1 MPRTNLHNPGL
12 PVTLHLEGMDITA
25 YSISGLATYVM
36 LPKYDLTFDLGH
48 CPTEAVKLRNVF
60 LSHVHQDHSL
70 GVVRHASMRQMF
82 GGRPSR
88 VWCPAESADALR
100 AVLRAFA
107 VMEQRPTD
115 GLDDVV
121 RGVSVGDVIPLGR
134 RVRVEAFDVVH
145 RVPSRGYTVVELR
158 QHLRPAYVGM
168 PGAEIHAARLR
179 GEVVADEHA
188 HPVFTYIGDSTIAT
202 LERHPEV
209 GRSDVLFLEATHLPG
224 TDPKVSA
231 NYGHTHLD
239 ELVAL
244 FERAPEAFQSRRIV
258 LKHFSMKYDA
268 DAVRAAWTALPDALR
283 ARVTMLV

>member
-1 MPRTNLHNPGL
+1 MSRSTLHNPGL
-12 PVTLHLEGMDITA
+12 PITLRFEGLEVTA
-25 YSISGLATYVM
+25 FSISGLATYVL
-36 LPKYDLTFDLGH
+36 LPKYDLCFDLGH
-48 CPTEAVKLRNVF
+48 CPTEAVRLRNVF

-100 AVLRAFA
+100 TVLRSFA
-107 VMEQRPTD
+107 EMERRPTD

-121 RGVSVGDVIPLGR
+121 RPVSAGDVIPLGR
-134 RVRVEAFDVVH
+134 RARVEAFDVVH

-158 QHLRPAYVGM
+158 QHLRAQYAGM

-188 HPVFTYIGDSTIAT
+188 HPVFTYVGDSTIAT

-209 GRSDVLFLEATHLPG
+209 GKSDVLFLEATHLPG
-224 TDPKVSA
+224 TDPSVSA

-244 FERAPEAFQSRRIV
+244 WARAPEALQSRHVV
-258 LKHFSMKYDA
+258 LKHFSMKYEA
-268 DAVRAAWTALPDALR
+268 DDVRGAWAALPEGLR
-283 ARVTMLV
+283 ERVTMLV